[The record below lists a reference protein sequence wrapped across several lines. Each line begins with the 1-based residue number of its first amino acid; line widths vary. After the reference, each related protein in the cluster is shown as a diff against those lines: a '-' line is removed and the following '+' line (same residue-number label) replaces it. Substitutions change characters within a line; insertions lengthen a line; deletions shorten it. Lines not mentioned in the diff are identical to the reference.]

1 MGKQND
7 KLIENIRKYDE
18 KEEIKQSKSQILGQK
33 LVKGET
39 NKRKEI
45 NVYNSQQ
52 RESIRNM
59 V

>member
-52 RESIRNM
+52 RESVRNM

>member
-33 LVKGET
+33 PVKRET
-39 NKRKEI
+39 SSKESTRM
-45 NVYNSQQ
+45 YHS
-52 RESIRNM
+52 
-59 V
+59 